1 MTIKIQVKSLILFA
15 LILVHGSSNA
25 QIMWQ
30 IKKDTVI
37 TWHYSEGDEFNGNE
51 INTSYWKYAG
61 WARSIYTNKEQ
72 QYYSSGK
79 NHIVKDGH
87 LTLFAKRETVNE
99 KVIDWK
105 ADNDSI
111 NTEGRFYGINKRN
124 FSWTAGQIE
133 TSEHFVY
140 GYYEAKFKMPSKKG
154 FWPAFWL
161 AGGDPNEEID
171 MMELK
176 TEKRNQ
182 IHVGRHSTKRKENY
196 VRTGLTKKAWGD
208 WVKFKGDLTS
218 GYNIVAV
225 EWTPESVTYFL
236 NGEIIAYTKLNL
248 PHVKRIIFNIAVP
261 SNNGPF
267 KPGPADTVKH
277 SGDFEIDYV
286 RVWKTDSEFSSRK
299 HLFVKKSGMPD
310 SLSAT
315 RLQSKKK
322 FIYGKKK
329 LHANEGL
336 TVSLSESQNNVCI
349 LTVLGKEI
357 PADAKFSLK
366 AKDGSLLKSDTLH
379 YGETVIDLLD
389 TGNMATLI
397 EIEVFGR
404 KAFGQFY
411 NTN

>member
-1 MTIKIQVKSLILFA
+1 MNRTFLILSFSFLA
-15 LILVHGSSNA
+15 LFLNA

-30 IKKDTVI
+30 IKKDTVV
-37 TWHYSEGDEFNGNE
+37 TWRYIEGDEFNKNE

-87 LTLFAKRETVNE
+87 LNLFAKKETVKE

-105 ADNDSI
+105 NDEDSI
-111 NTEGRFYGINKRN
+111 ITEGRFYGTNKRE

-133 TSEHFVY
+133 TTEHFVY
-140 GYYEAKFKMPSKKG
+140 GYYEAKFRMPAQKG

-182 IHVGRHSTKRKENY
+182 IHVGRHSTERKENY
-196 VRTGLTKKAWGD
+196 LRSGLKKKAWGD
-208 WVKFKGDLTS
+208 WVKFKGDLTRDYS
-218 GYNIVAV
+218 IVAV
-225 EWTPESVTYFL
+225 EWTPQSITYFL

-248 PHVKRIIFNIAVP
+248 PRVKRLIFNIAVP

-267 KPGPADTVKH
+267 KPGPADTATH
-277 SGDFEIDYV
+277 SGNFEIDYV
-286 RVWKTDSEFSSRK
+286 RVWKTTRDSVPGQ
-299 HLFVKKSGMPD
+299 HLFVKRSTSPD
-310 SLSAT
+310 TISRTSLK
-315 RLQSKKK
+315 SKKK
-322 FIYGKKK
+322 FIYGNRKI
-329 LHANEGL
+329 HANEGI
-336 TVSLSESQNNVCI
+336 TVTLVESQNNVCV

-357 PADAKFSLK
+357 PMDAKFSLK
-366 AKDGSLLKSDTLH
+366 TKDGKLIKTEALK
-379 YGETVIDLLD
+379 YGEVILDLHL
-389 TGNMATLI
+389 TGNQAAFI
-397 EIEVFGR
+397 EIE
-404 KAFGQFY
+404 AFGQKAVGQFHQV
-411 NTN
+411 N